1 MKSPE
6 NTELRRFVDGLQ
18 NPKTY
23 HRPAPK
29 RKKKFTLQSVPWK
42 PLVSLL
48 IIGGLLSFFVAP
60 RVQSFTRQFELL
72 ELLDEG
78 RYLVLF
84 QNDAE
89 IRASGGFIGSFAVIE
104 TQNKTIKPL
113 YFETN
118 IYKLDDPFA
127 ALTKLDPPK
136 PMRVV
141 TGDRGWAMRDSN
153 FAADFRQSAP
163 TIQWFFK
170 EEAEKLTGPKKVEL
184 DKALGGNY
192 AVDGVVALTLS
203 AFLDVLEA
211 TGPIEV
217 PNHDI
222 VVTSANFFPL
232 IQKIVEHDYFQDEA
246 NRQTNEPKTVLQDL
260 FPLAMQKTQNLPKTT
275 QYRIATKLL
284 REKRVIV
291 YSNNQDKEQVLVRSG
306 WAGAL
311 APSDELSV
319 RGNHDALAIIR
330 SSHGGNKS
338 SVDINP
344 IYRYQVTNKSAE
356 TLQAKLEVQFEHTGS
371 GEWPSGTNKEYIR
384 VLVPDGARLVKAV
397 TKGADATD
405 RIDLGQENGQ
415 TAFGFTLETAP
426 KTSQTMT
433 LEYTLPAEKVLNRSL
448 VGGNT
453 YQLVL
458 YRQPGGNDP
467 DMDILYNSTALFQG
481 RLTTDRVLQN

>member
-1 MKSPE
+1 MRSSDDTAK
-6 NTELRRFVDGLQ
+6 RRYVDGLQ

-23 HRPAPK
+23 HRPMPK
-29 RKKKFTLQSVPWK
+29 QKKRFNLRSVPWK
-42 PLVSLL
+42 PLLSLFV
-48 IIGGLLSFFVAP
+48 IGGLLSFFLAP

-72 ELLDEG
+72 ELLNEG

-89 IRASGGFIGSFAVIE
+89 IRGSGGFIGSFAIIQ
-104 TQNKTIKPL
+104 TQNKVVKPL

-118 IYKLDDPFA
+118 IYKLDDPYA

-136 PMRVV
+136 PMLAV
-141 TGDRGWAMRDSN
+141 TGNRGWAMRDSN

-163 TIQWFFK
+163 TVQWFFK
-170 EEAEKLTGPKKVEL
+170 EEAQKLTGPKKVEL
-184 DKALGGNY
+184 DKALGGDY

-232 IQKIVEHDYFQDEA
+232 IQKMVEQDYFKSEA
-246 NRQTNEPKTVLQDL
+246 NRQANEPKTVLQDL
-260 FPLAMQKTQNLPKTT
+260 FPLAMQKAQNLPKTT
-275 QYRIATKLL
+275 QYRIASKLL
-284 REKRVIV
+284 REKRVIM
-291 YSNNQDKEQVLVRSG
+291 YSNDSEKQKTLVESG

-311 APSDELSV
+311 TPSAELEIK
-319 RGNHDALAIIR
+319 GGHDTLAIVR

-344 IYRYQVTNKSAE
+344 VYRYQITNKSAKV
-356 TLQAKLEVQFEHTGS
+356 LQAKLEVQFEHTGT
-371 GEWPSGTNKEYIR
+371 GEWPGGTNKEYIR
-384 VLVPDGARLVKAV
+384 VLVPDGAMLVKAT
-397 TKGADATD
+397 TKGADATERVD
-405 RIDLGQENGQ
+405 IGKEGGLS
-415 TAFGFTLETAP
+415 AFGFTLETEP

-433 LEYTLPAEKVLNRSL
+433 LEYTLPSDKVLDRTLFGGSAYRL
-448 VGGNT
+448 VI
-453 YQLVL
+453 
-458 YRQPGGNDP
+458 YRQPGGASP
-467 DMDILYNSTALFQG
+467 DMSILYNDSALFQG
-481 RLTTDRVLQN
+481 RLTTDRVFKK